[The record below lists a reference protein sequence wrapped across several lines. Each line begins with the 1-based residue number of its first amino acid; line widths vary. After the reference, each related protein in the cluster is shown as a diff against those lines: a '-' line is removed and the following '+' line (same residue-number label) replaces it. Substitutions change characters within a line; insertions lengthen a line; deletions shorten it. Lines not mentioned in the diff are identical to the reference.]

1 MRYTVTTTFAACL
14 ALAMVARAAD
24 DLQQLT
30 ADVAS
35 NDKEVCLGAID
46 ELGKL
51 GAEAKSAVPALVKAL
66 SQEDETVCWH
76 AARSLGSIGPDA
88 EAAVPALVKALD
100 NEDPQVCAY
109 AAFALGKI
117 GSDSEDVVDALIGKA
132 FDKSVLVRRA
142 CFGALRAID
151 PPVDKTLPVMLK
163 TLEAADPAIVMP
175 VLHTAA
181 EEGKEIV
188 PRLCEVLKH
197 EKGCYWACLV
207 LAEIGADAEGAV
219 PHLKKH
225 DVLKHEDPDVRLQA
239 LVTLGE
245 IGPSSKE
252 LLPDVVEA
260 FEKDEFGGVRYAAAF
275 ALGKIGLN
283 DKSKEALEKAL
294 EDDDDPFL
302 QMVSAWALAKNA
314 PEDTAMVERAV
325 RLIVAAFKSDDIHLR
340 RLAANAA
347 IEFDVRRDVVVP
359 VLVDALDDKDP
370 DVVGNA
376 IAALAEFGA
385 EALEHVDESLKNKD
399 LRRYAVLLIR
409 RVGEDA
415 ESAVPALIEALQQ
428 KAESEDDVLFHRE
441 VQFTLAALGPKA
453 REAVPALIASLDSDR
468 EEIRASA
475 CFALGRIGR
484 KASVRRLRELENDES
499 PMVRLAAL
507 FALVKIQPDEPV
519 LVRRAVVDLS
529 KALGSDDERYRAGA
543 ALALGELS
551 EELGDLGK
559 RTVPR
564 LKPLLNDESQLVR
577 DMAAEAL
584 RKLGG

>member
-1 MRYTVTTTFAACL
+1 MRYTVTATFVACL

-35 NDKEVCLGAID
+35 DDKEVCLGAID

-51 GAEAKSAVPALVKAL
+51 GAEAKSAVPALVRAL
-66 SQEDETVCWH
+66 GQEDETVCWH
-76 AARSLGSIGPDA
+76 AARALGSIGPDA
-88 EAAVPALVKALD
+88 EAAVPGLVKALD

-117 GSDSEDVVDALIGKA
+117 GSDSEDVVDALIDKA

-142 CFGALRAID
+142 CFGALRAIN
-151 PPVDKTLPVMLK
+151 PPVDKTLPVVLK
-163 TLEAADPAIVMP
+163 TLEEADPAIVMP
-175 VLHTAA
+175 ALHTAA
-181 EEGKEIV
+181 EEGKKIV
-188 PRLCEVLKH
+188 PRLCEVLEH

-219 PHLKKH
+219 PHLKKNG
-225 DVLKHEDPDVRLQA
+225 VLKHRDPDVRLQA
-239 LVTLGE
+239 LVTLGQ
-245 IGPSSKE
+245 IGPASKE

-260 FEKDEFGGVRYAAAF
+260 FEKDEYDGVRYAAAF
-275 ALGKIGLN
+275 ALGKIGL
-283 DKSKEALEKAL
+283 DDASKGALRKAL
-294 EDDDDPFL
+294 ADDDPFL
-302 QMVSAWALAKNA
+302 QMVSAWALAKND
-314 PEDTAMVERAV
+314 PGDTAMVERAV
-325 RLIVAAFKSDDIHLR
+325 RLIVAAFKSEDTHLR
-340 RLAANAA
+340 RLAASAA
-347 IEFDVRRDVVVP
+347 VEFDVRRDVVVP
-359 VLVDALDDKDP
+359 VLVDALKDKDP

-415 ESAVPALIEALQQ
+415 ESAVPALIEALEQ

-484 KASVRRLRELENDES
+484 KASMRRLRALENDES
-499 PMVRLAAL
+499 PMVRLAAI
-507 FALVKIQPDEPV
+507 FALVKIQPDDPV

-529 KALGSDDERYRAGA
+529 KALDSDDERYRAGA

-564 LKPLLNDESQLVR
+564 LKPLLNDESPLVR